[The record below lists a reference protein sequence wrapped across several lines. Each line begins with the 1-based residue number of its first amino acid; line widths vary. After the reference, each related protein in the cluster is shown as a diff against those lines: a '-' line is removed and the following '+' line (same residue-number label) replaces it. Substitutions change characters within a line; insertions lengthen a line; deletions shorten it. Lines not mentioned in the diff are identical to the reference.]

1 MTIRCNSDQQVS
13 AVAEIDTEKAGSV
26 DVRSPG
32 ATHLCVAEGHADGIG
47 IAELAILGPHSIAYS
62 GNPKP
67 SSGAVAGQVSVGRS
81 WLGGH
86 CRMNQARDIRLEVG
100 ILPERLRTLHRVYR
114 ARIES
119 SIGRELDLLRRSWQC
134 GDIPRPVLDVLLF
147 GLAARSDLRRSVSEK
162 FGGRLKAHTE
172 RRPSSILL
180 REAFEWIKGK
190 RIVKEERSTREGEC
204 RRVSSKLNS
213 RGFHGF
219 LSAVVGHRT
228 VMRARTASLPYED
241 W

>member
-119 SIGRELDLLRRSWQC
+119 S
-134 GDIPRPVLDVLLF
+134 RPVLDVLLF